1 MLIIID
7 CIQMNDEIFPAY
19 FSLQKMVKGTTQAS
33 QQNLHHVIVSYAS

>member
-1 MLIIID
+1 MLVIID
-7 CIQMNDEIFPAY
+7 CIQMNDEIFLAY